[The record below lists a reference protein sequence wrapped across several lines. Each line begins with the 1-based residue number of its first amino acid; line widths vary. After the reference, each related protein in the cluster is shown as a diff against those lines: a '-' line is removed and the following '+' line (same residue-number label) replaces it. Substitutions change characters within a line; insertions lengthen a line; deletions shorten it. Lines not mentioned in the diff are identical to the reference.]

1 MPVPWKLYLR
11 GERKRW
17 KTTLVCLYFQAMTL
31 GKAKL
36 YYVADESGTTAHV
49 SYVVPKCFKFS
60 FLNKRD
66 YEIGPCFT
74 APEFR
79 GQGIYPTVL
88 KHITENVGANDA
100 VFYMIVDD
108 KNVAS
113 IRGIE
118 KAGFERCGTVRKVGL
133 FKRFIRER

>member
-1 MPVPWKLYLR
+1 MLATNLSR
-11 GERKRW
+11 DEW
-17 KTTLVCLYFQAMTL
+17 KTTLVRLYFQAMTL

-36 YYVADESGTTAHV
+36 YYVADESGTTARV
-49 SYVVPKCFKFS
+49 SYVAPKCFKFS

-66 YEIGPCFT
+66 YEICPCFT

-88 KHITENVGANDA
+88 NYVTENVGTDDA
-100 VFYMIVDD
+100 IFYMVVDD

-118 KAGFERCGTVRKVGL
+118 KVGFERCGTVRKVGL
-133 FKRFIRER
+133 FKRYIRER